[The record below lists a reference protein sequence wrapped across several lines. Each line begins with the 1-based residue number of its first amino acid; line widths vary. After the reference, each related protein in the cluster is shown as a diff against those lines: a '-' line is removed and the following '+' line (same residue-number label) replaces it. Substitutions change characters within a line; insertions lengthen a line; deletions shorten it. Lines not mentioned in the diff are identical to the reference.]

1 MVGGGD
7 RGMCGHECLSAPYP
21 VLNPQLSLELFQ
33 EPHLERLR
41 MLRGPRALPTPTSAQ
56 RLGTPGLVGDPGAGW
71 GHTECPQSITC
82 HADPLPA
89 GQRWAAIL

>member
-1 MVGGGD
+1 MVGGD
-7 RGMCGHECLSAPYP
+7 RGMCGHECLSAPHP

-56 RLGTPGLVGDPGAGW
+56 RLGTPGLVGDPGARW